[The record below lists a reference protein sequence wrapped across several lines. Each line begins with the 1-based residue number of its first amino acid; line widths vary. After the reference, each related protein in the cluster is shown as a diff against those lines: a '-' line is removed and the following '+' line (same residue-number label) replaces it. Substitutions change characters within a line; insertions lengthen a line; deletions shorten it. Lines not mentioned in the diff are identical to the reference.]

1 MRYAVW
7 GVRKGWVVRMGSA
20 SGIGCRGRRAPVG
33 CWDVVPFALIR
44 DHFDFLIK
52 KMRERR
58 VGGEKETSAH
68 YSIDRRR
75 TRTDVANAPMQP
87 GGTQSY

>member
-1 MRYAVW
+1 
-7 GVRKGWVVRMGSA
+7 MGSA

-52 KMRERR
+52 SRREKGEWELESSPLEL
-58 VGGEKETSAH
+58 VGFF
-68 YSIDRRR
+68 
-75 TRTDVANAPMQP
+75 
-87 GGTQSY
+87 